1 MADKNY
7 KIIFNKDTGDDYG
20 VVEEVEL
27 QTDSYDEVKEYLLKN
42 QDREKSITTL
52 GYENKRDSYF
62 SIYDIEGNNI
72 TPKVK
77 QDIEDIKKEKSL
89 EQFSEI
95 KITSTANLKEP
106 LKSQLKQD
114 VFFQDDDAKT
124 LIQVLAKA
132 DELIKEQ
139 SLKNLE
145 FSKQSISLRIKDG
158 DRIQNLEVK
167 LGEGR
172 FKDLKTLINTSSMD
186 LNRDKPVITEDV
198 YKDIIEKNGKDGSYK
213 NPPNLK
219 SLDNI
224 FNSGIDGLMAA
235 TQTLGDEYSKEF
247 INGFSKAFKG
257 FGNKTQTIEK
267 PEIKEPVVKKKEPI
281 KEALPSKLEKA
292 AQELQRTSE
301 DIIKNGKIRPKTK
314 EKTRSKDPTDIGR

>member
-52 GYENKRDSYF
+52 GYENKRDSDF
-62 SIYDIEGNNI
+62 SIY
-72 TPKVK
+72 
-77 QDIEDIKKEKSL
+77 DIEDIKKEKSL

-124 LIQVLAKA
+124 LVQVLAKA

-145 FSKQSISLRIKDG
+145 FSKQSISLQIKDG

-219 SLDNI
+219 SFDNI
-224 FNSGIDGLMAA
+224 FNNGIDGLMAA

-247 INGFSKAFKG
+247 INSFSKAFKG

-267 PEIKEPVVKKKEPI
+267 PEIKEPI
-281 KEALPSKLEKA
+281 KEALPMKLEKA